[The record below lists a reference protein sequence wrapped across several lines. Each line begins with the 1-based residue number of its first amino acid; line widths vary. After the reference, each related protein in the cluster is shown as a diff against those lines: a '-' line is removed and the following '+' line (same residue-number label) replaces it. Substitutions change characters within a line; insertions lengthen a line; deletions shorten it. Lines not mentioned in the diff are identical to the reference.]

1 MEILSF
7 TDGHLLVLAT
17 VAVPSVH
24 DFTSFG
30 CRSFTGNA
38 GSYGDFI
45 FIFFKVSFI
54 LFSKTFL
61 LMYNTTM
68 YERSVFSTSLT
79 TFVKRKFF
87 IHSQSKHV

>member
-1 MEILSF
+1 
-7 TDGHLLVLAT
+7 
-17 VAVPSVH
+17 
-24 DFTSFG
+24 
-30 CRSFTGNA
+30 
-38 GSYGDFI
+38 
-45 FIFFKVSFI
+45 
-54 LFSKTFL
+54 L